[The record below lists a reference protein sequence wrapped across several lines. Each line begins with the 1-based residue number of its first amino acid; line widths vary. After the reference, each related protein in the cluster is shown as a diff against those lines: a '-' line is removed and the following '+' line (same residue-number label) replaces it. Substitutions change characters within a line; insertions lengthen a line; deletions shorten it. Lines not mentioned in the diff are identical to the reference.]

1 MNRQATRLAVTVII
15 SFVTALISTQAF
27 GWGREGHE
35 TIAKIAESN
44 LNPRSRKII
53 ENYLGNHTIVYF
65 AKWMDDY
72 RHTPEYS
79 FTHYW
84 HTVLVDEKYEYATR
98 ETSDA
103 LQALKD
109 AMNLL
114 GNYKEHTDST
124 VAVNLKYVIHLVGD
138 MHCPAHIQYKGMPKD
153 YNVTFGGGYL
163 GPVIKTPMHAVW
175 DKLAIQSCRIWSISE
190 YASELDRLSKKEKKT
205 IISGT
210 PEQWLH
216 DNAARCA
223 VQFDI
228 APEGAVLEQDFINGV
243 MPLIETQMLYAGYRL
258 AAVLNNLF

>member
-84 HTVLVDEKYEYATR
+84 HTVLVDEQYQYASR

-103 LQALKD
+103 LQALED
-109 AMNLL
+109 AMKLL
-114 GNYKEHTDST
+114 KNYKEHSDST
-124 VAVNLKYVIHLVGD
+124 VAANLRYVIHLVGD

-163 GPVIKTPMHAVW
+163 GAVIETPMHAVW
-175 DKLAIQSCRIWSISE
+175 DKLAIQSCRIWSVSE
-190 YASELDRLSKKEKKT
+190 YASELDRLSKKEKKA
-205 IISGT
+205 IMSGT
-210 PEQWLH
+210 PKEWLH
-216 DNAARCA
+216 DNAERCA
-223 VQFDI
+223 VQFVI
-228 APEGAVLEQDFINGV
+228 APEGAVLEQDFINGT
-243 MPLIETQMLYAGYRL
+243 MPLIETQILYAGYRL
-258 AAVLNNLF
+258 AAVLNRLF